1 MLKGGGDQ
9 NIMRPLRPAACIF
22 MLPGVHLYQCNWRYK
37 DIVRTLSLVQQGQI
51 GITFQLE
58 RQKKKKK
65 KGKENLLN
73 ICFLL
78 RALLSFLLLVD

>member
-9 NIMRPLRPAACIF
+9 NIMLPLRPAACIF

-58 RQKKKKK
+58 RQKKKKRQGEFAK
-65 KGKENLLN
+65 YLLPSQSTAK
-73 ICFLL
+73 F
-78 RALLSFLLLVD
+78 SFAS

>member
-9 NIMRPLRPAACIF
+9 SIMLPLRPAACIF

-65 KGKENLLN
+65 RQGEFAKDLLPSQSTAK
-73 ICFLL
+73 F
-78 RALLSFLLLVD
+78 SFAS

>member
-9 NIMRPLRPAACIF
+9 NIMLPLRPAACIF

-65 KGKENLLN
+65 KRQGEFAKYLLPSQSTAK
-73 ICFLL
+73 F
-78 RALLSFLLLVD
+78 SFAS

>member
-9 NIMRPLRPAACIF
+9 SIMLPLRPAACIF

-65 KGKENLLN
+65 KQGEFAKYLLPSQSTAK
-73 ICFLL
+73 F
-78 RALLSFLLLVD
+78 SFAS